1 MRKLLQYFWRTAF
14 VFALTFC
21 ASNAFASVY
30 LNETFDALANGIP
43 EGWSS
48 GGDITQDKR
57 FAAYQYGYSGRCLR
71 FNSTG
76 GNLGQTSELVGKKEI
91 LMTPAVEVS
100 GNVTVS
106 FWYRNQNAGEFAVY
120 VSRDNGATYENN
132 VLLPPT
138 TTGLEWTLAEYAVPC
153 SRGDQVRVVFV
164 ATSNG
169 SSDGAYIY
177 LDEVKIEDVPTCAK
191 PVGLSIYE
199 ATTTSAT
206 FMWSILANA
215 GTAPSEYQLELWKD
229 GVKVRTEK
237 AVDQIHTLEGLEA
250 GTTYTLLVKGDC
262 NYAYQLTSPSA
273 SLTFTTPCAAST
285 LPYSENFNSQ
295 RSGVLPC
302 WTVGGTN
309 PTLPALQTNY
319 KAGDSGAAMKIM
331 ATEAYDAYA
340 ISPTLHAEVL
350 ENLEV
355 SFKAFAVEHSQKV
368 EVGIMTNPYDFSTY
382 APIGTVDLSSGSWE
396 EYAFNTSALADYGL
410 TGEGD
415 FYVVFNAEAGVAST
429 YYIDD
434 LSVAVPDACPRP
446 TDFKT
451 TAVAADSI
459 TLTWEESAVPTAR
472 TLSYSVVGE
481 KGELQEPTEVS
492 VTSNPYTL
500 HGLQPNTTY
509 KLSLTLTCGTETS
522 LESSVLT
529 VTTPCEP
536 TDLGEAYVPV
546 ISGALPDCWTAV
558 LTSIDKSSGAVYPNA
573 SGSKINM
580 QKDNLLAVC
589 GFGVEANTLRLCF
602 TGVYTPANSASFTS
616 MTLEVGIM
624 TDINDPNT
632 FTTVHAVTLE
642 GKKDMAGA
650 GISGVSTDFEL
661 LMDAVASVE
670 GEYIAF
676 RAGDACSLSNIK
688 IDLIPECISP
698 VNLRMTGYGKDYV
711 EYAWDARRGVTSF
724 RVKVNGEDKGT
735 VNATSYRMENLTPGT
750 SYTHSVEVISV
761 CNGNEGESTNESFTF
776 TTYCDPLTVTQ
787 AEPYSVSFGDPDAAY
802 PSCWE
807 IVNENPKDPYSG
819 SYHLHSTS
827 GVQML
832 ALPGFTNPL
841 GDLRLSVTVN
851 MPSGNILVGYVT
863 DLTNSDS
870 FVEVERFEGGSWD
883 NTTYTVAYP
892 SCPEGS
898 YMALVADESETTQIM
913 LVNAKVDLKP
923 TCVSTVKVTD
933 HESTATTIGI
943 TLGGMQSEKAWDVA
957 IVPAGQS
964 VTDEKIQNIQ
974 TTSHL
979 FENLTSGT
987 NYDIYVRP
995 NCGEGGIS
1003 EWTGPYT
1010 AATLCEISQIP
1021 YLMDFSAGMS
1031 PCFTVSG
1038 SVQWE
1043 VSDNW
1048 GDMAANL
1055 SSTTGD
1061 ASSALLIT
1069 GAIAI
1074 PEGKAALLTFDMY
1087 RGTDNLGS
1095 SYYPEQNRN
1104 VMKVYVNNVPS
1115 LQGAQ
1120 LLRTI
1125 NNSYLGLPAESS
1137 MGMHTYTASIP
1148 VSGENIYVIFEQVM
1162 NSYDAGQTDDW
1173 MNPQDRQV
1181 STIDNIKVEEADGC
1195 FTPFVE
1201 SVQATTATAVIKAK
1215 GSTSATKYHF
1225 TIGEETRTSETNT
1238 ITWDG
1243 LLADMEYSVTVVTAC
1258 GEDGDSEVSVPY
1270 TFRTRCNALTSPVYS
1285 DGFEDGLTQLL
1296 CWTTNGKLET
1306 VTTAYEG
1313 GAALYLSS
1321 GFTYLLPEM
1330 EITDVRNL
1338 ELSFMAY
1345 GMDLTNQMTI
1355 GVAKDANDI
1364 SGTFSSAK
1372 TITVKDKNK
1381 WREVV
1386 VTFDN
1391 VGDDY
1396 KDAHF
1401 IAINMPAGQ
1410 NVIIDNV
1417 KVGAKPA
1424 CQKVT
1429 NMNVVV
1435 YGDELAVTWESSA
1448 PQTEFLLTKNGEEIK
1463 RTTVTNN
1470 QDEDLQSTTLQWVEQ
1485 NTAGYVLTARSV
1497 CGTDSYSD
1505 WTVDY
1510 VFRTP
1515 CNRIETLPYTQNFEN
1530 LGLTAES
1537 FTVFPEC
1544 WTKVVMN
1551 EWSGTDGKMLPA
1563 LSYKDGYTVGKV
1575 ALWMWNEC
1583 MVALPEMMEPIGN
1596 LTLTF
1601 KAYCVGQEGKEL
1613 EVGVLESLDQPDAFV
1628 LVKSIPKVEGEFVEF
1643 EVNFTGYSGRYI
1655 ALRTHD
1661 SDDYR
1666 LDDFKV
1672 SLTPECLRP
1681 TGVTVTAVSET
1692 TADIS
1697 IVDPS
1702 DNTSWEVVMVP
1713 TGVDV
1718 SEGNVQT
1725 FESLTGEYTG
1735 LQGSKIYD
1743 VYVRGCK
1750 GSDKSEWMKQPS
1762 ACRTD
1767 CASES
1772 LSLPFTESFED
1783 VETTNLESMY
1793 ISECWT
1799 LKQIAQ
1805 GEQGTGTDYEDEAW
1819 SLGTAHVHGGTVA
1832 ATLLK
1837 GRNGARTLLI
1847 SPKLNVPT
1855 ANAYEVVFWIY
1866 RQAGTTK
1873 DLEGVRVWTN
1883 YQQDTLGGQM
1893 LAYIPHYGGVQN
1905 EDAVNTVS
1913 EEGWYEYSVVIP
1925 QADNA
1930 LYVIFEGISQ
1940 GGADIYMDDIE
1951 IRAIPS
1957 CRKPERVLV
1966 EETDPTSVTITIDD
1980 PVGTKWDVAVMK
1992 RDSLMDDGF
2001 QPVVMETV
2009 TEKTATIEGLQ
2020 PASDYDLYVRANCGV
2035 GETSEWTSLVQFST
2049 TCVAKTVTSDTPFS
2063 DNFDTYEAG
2072 AMPLCWSTP
2081 LYNAVGLVVYPMVE
2095 RGPMSYYY
2103 WNSRTCL
2110 TLNNCIAVLPEFTND
2125 VRDLVISFDYA
2136 GYGIIELGVMTDPL
2150 DMNTFVPLYELDAE
2164 ANTTVQFRAEAEASM
2179 LNFLQYEGAEAH
2191 YIAFRVQES
2200 NSLLIDDVVVS
2211 LYSDC
2216 EAPQSVIVKDVTS
2229 ESATIELSDLRT
2241 NFDYAVVEAGD
2252 QVTVESIVA
2261 ANEPS
2266 LTYSVNDLQGSTTY
2280 DVYVRAYC
2288 DGQPGYWSKPV
2299 SFTTLC
2305 GVETVTEEN
2314 PYVVFETLTETDNC
2328 YTVLSGSLR
2337 NYGANYGNYVTA
2349 STVLLL
2355 PEFTNSLSDLEI
2367 YVETGSSAN
2376 FKMEAG
2382 FLTDPSD
2389 ASTFVV
2395 GGDLVLADRN
2405 SSGTVSVGTLQA
2417 TSNMA
2422 VRIVGADSYNM
2433 GRYSSAY
2440 VKKIQVQMK
2449 QGFFLPKNLSVS
2461 ELTHNSAVVKAEIG
2475 RETTECK
2482 WMVNNIEQES
2492 TTENGVLQLTG
2503 LTEQT
2508 EYTVKVQATDGNGI
2522 WTAWSEPVVFTTL
2535 CAPKTLPYSET
2546 FDAEEMPACWDF
2558 SQQVTLASGSIALQ
2572 AGDYA
2577 IVPVVDAALSG
2588 TQISVTYTAAEGS
2601 QLSVGS
2607 MNGTIDTYTALQNL
2621 AASESTTAV
2630 VSLKNVP
2637 AGHTNIVLMVTD
2649 GTATVEEVTVD
2660 VLGGSCYAPTNIE
2673 LVSFTN
2679 MSAKFT
2685 WQAGNTEAAWNV
2697 TCTVNG
2703 EVKESVL
2710 VENTPSYELT
2720 GLTAGI
2726 DHEVKVS
2733 ITSACDEASSV
2744 ASEASF
2750 NFTTECDLMT
2760 ITDDLSYVA
2769 DFSAGM
2775 PDCWMDVV
2783 PGTNFSGGKL
2793 GMTGSGEAYV
2803 VALPG
2808 FTNALS
2814 ELTLIMTA
2822 GPNGS
2827 EQESMDLGYITNILD
2842 PSTFVAIETLDLGS
2856 MSTTVKSFELDLS
2869 EVSASGARLALRAN
2883 PKYGLSVY
2891 NLEIALTPTI
2901 ERPEVKA
2908 VATRTSIDLTITA
2921 AETATEAEVVVV
2933 EAGADRSTGTVNKV
2947 TLSNGVGTYLSNG
2960 LEEATDYDIYV
2971 RVSSPSKSFW
2981 TELSKSTLCYT
2992 GSLPYLEDFNGFMS
3006 GVSTDF
3012 EYSYGTDPKAPTNP
3026 TYPDCWTFLNIT
3038 DPWGFEGPWAFLADI
3053 EGQSYDGV
3061 SLYLGNSYG
3070 DDIYAVLPSVGVE
3083 TRELRLSLKYRTSGD
3098 NMLIVGVMSDPNDA
3112 STFVQTAKL
3121 VSQQAY
3127 AEADILFDNAP
3138 EGYDYVAIK
3147 HLIGSG
3153 RLWIDDVRLSC
3164 VSEPET
3170 VSATICSGEEFVH
3183 AGVVISADQ
3192 LVPGL
3197 NEIDYVQT
3205 SMNDGCDKRYHFE
3218 ITVDEPAE
3226 TIMKEV
3232 TVCSSEIPYE
3242 DDEYDFSI
3250 ERPQTMRYYLELPAD
3265 EGDCAQLVCLD
3276 MKVENPI
3283 FTHTASICKNDLP
3296 YEFEINGVMEQF
3308 TESGVYDFEVEL
3320 PSGCDSIVR
3329 VDLTVLSN
3337 IIETTRTICEGES
3350 VLFQGKQHT
3359 VSGDYAY
3366 PLGTFNTECGEDTAI
3381 LHLTVL
3387 PRELHIDTTICPNGR
3402 PSDGIQFGTDFITE
3416 PGNYN
3421 RTYENEQGCEVT
3433 EYLHVAFTELNKIEA
3448 VPMDVCYGDYFDGYL
3463 HTDGRY
3469 YGSIEAVTKD
3479 TTIAIIIGA
3488 TNDYCGDSLY
3498 QIVHPIIIEP
3508 TERDT
3513 VVTEAELPFQFG
3525 GVSVS
3530 GAGTFKGVFESAQGC
3545 DSIVHLNVQVQTG
3558 LQMVDAGSLIL
3569 RPNPVQRNHEIAV
3582 DYQFTAQERD
3592 GMRIEVVNSIGQ
3604 VISIQTQVAEQV
3616 TVNPIP
3622 VPGFYTVRIVTGDD
3636 KYYTAKVLVK

>member
-191 PVGLSIYE
+191 PVNLSIYE
-199 ATTTSAT
+199 ATPTSAT
-206 FMWSILANA
+206 FMWNILANA
-215 GTAPSEYQLELWKD
+215 GAAPSEYILELWKD
-229 GVKVRTEK
+229 GVKVHSET
-237 AVDQIHTLEGLEA
+237 VPDQMHTLTNLEA
-250 GTTYTLLVKGDC
+250 GTAYTLLVKGDC
-262 NYAYQLTSPSA
+262 NYVYQLTSPTA
-273 SLTFTTPCAAST
+273 SITFTTPCAPLP
-285 LPYSENFNSQ
+285 LPYSEDFNDQ
-295 RSGVLPC
+295 RSGLLPC
-302 WTVGGTN
+302 WTTGGTN
-309 PTLPALQTNY
+309 PVAPALQTNY
-319 KAGDSGAAMKIM
+319 KAGANGAAMKIM
-331 ATEAYDAYA
+331 STEAYDSYA
-340 ISPTLHAEVL
+340 ISPTLHTMAL

-355 SFKAFAVEHSQKV
+355 SFKAFAIDHSQTV
-368 EVGIMTNPYDFSTY
+368 EVGVVTNPYDFATY
-382 APIGTVDLSSGSWE
+382 APIGTFSPSAGSWE
-396 EYAFNTSALADYGL
+396 EYVVNTSALVDAGL
-410 TGEGD
+410 TGESD
-415 FYVVFNAEAGVAST
+415 FYVVFNAQAGIPTT
-429 YYIDD
+429 YFIDD

-446 TDFKT
+446 TGFKA
-451 TAVAADSI
+451 TAVAANSI
-459 TLTWEESAVPTAR
+459 TLAWEESATPTAR
-472 TLSYSVVGE
+472 TLSYSVVNSNGE
-481 KGELQEPTEVS
+481 SQSPTTAP
-492 VTSNPYTL
+492 VTTNPYTL
-500 HGLQPNTTY
+500 AGLQPNTTY
-509 KLSLTLTCGTETS
+509 KLFLTLTCGDETS
-522 LESSVLT
+522 LASSTLT

-536 TDLGEAYVPV
+536 TELGEAYEPV
-546 ISGALPDCWTAV
+546 ISNALPECWTAV
-558 LTSIDKSSGAVYPNA
+558 LSSSDRSSGAVYPNA

-589 GFGVEANTLRLCF
+589 GFGVDAKNLRLSF
-602 TGVYTPANSASFTS
+602 TGVYTPANSTSSTS
-616 MTLEVGIM
+616 MVLEVGIM
-624 TDINDPNT
+624 TDINDPNS
-632 FTTVHAVTLE
+632 FTTVHTVTLE
-642 GKKDMAGA
+642 GKKDAG
-650 GISGVSTDFEL
+650 GGGTSGVSTDFEL
-661 LMDAVASVE
+661 LMDAVPAD

-676 RAGDACSLSNIK
+676 RSGDACSLSKIK

-711 EYAWDARRGVTSF
+711 EYAWDTRRDVTSF
-724 RVKVNGEDKGT
+724 KVKIDGEDKGT
-735 VNATSYRMENLTPGT
+735 VEATSYRMENLTPGT

-841 GDLRLSVTVN
+841 ADLRLSVTVN

-863 DLTNSDS
+863 DLTNPDS

-883 NTTYTVAYP
+883 NTTYTVSYP
-892 SCPEGS
+892 SCPDGS
-898 YMALVADESETTQIM
+898 YMALVADELETTQIM

-923 TCVSTVKVTD
+923 TCVSTVKVSN
-933 HESTATTIGI
+933 HESTATSIGI
-943 TLGGMQSEKAWDVA
+943 SLGSTQSETAWDIV
-957 IVPAGQS
+957 IVPSGQS
-964 VTDEKIQNIQ
+964 VTDGEIKTVQ
-974 TTSHL
+974 TTNPS
-979 FENLTSGT
+979 FTGLTPGT

-1043 VSDNW
+1043 VSDKW

-1125 NNSYLGLPAESS
+1125 NNSYLGLPAEPS

-1162 NSYDAGQTDDW
+1162 NTYDAGLTDDW

-1201 SVQATTATAVIKAK
+1201 SVQASTSTATIKAK
-1215 GSTSATKYHF
+1215 GSSSATEYRF

-1238 ITWDG
+1238 IIWDG
-1243 LLADMEYSVTVVTAC
+1243 LLPDMEYTVTVSTEC
-1258 GEDGDSEVSVPY
+1258 GIDAESEVSVPY
-1270 TFRTRCNALTSPVYS
+1270 TFRTRCTALTSPVYT

-1296 CWTTNGKLET
+1296 CWTTSGKLET

-1313 GAALYLSS
+1313 GAALSLSA
-1321 GFTYLLPEM
+1321 GYTYLLPEM
-1330 EITDVRNL
+1330 EITDVKEL

-1345 GMDLTNQMTI
+1345 GLDLTNQMTI

-1364 SGTFSSAK
+1364 AGTFSSAK

-1381 WREVV
+1381 WREIV
-1386 VTFDN
+1386 VTFET
-1391 VGDDY
+1391 VGEDY

-1401 IAINMPAGQ
+1401 IAINMPSGQ

-1417 KVGAKPA
+1417 KVGEKSA
-1424 CQKVT
+1424 CPKVT
-1429 NMNVVV
+1429 NLNVVV

-1463 RTTVTNN
+1463 RTTVTND
-1470 QDEDLQSTTLQWVEQ
+1470 QDEDVQSTTLQWVEQ
-1485 NTAGYVLTARSV
+1485 NTAGYVLTARSA
-1497 CGTDSYSD
+1497 CDGANSD
-1505 WTVDY
+1505 WTAPY

-1515 CNRIETLPYTQNFEN
+1515 CNRVETLPYTQNFEN
-1530 LGLTAES
+1530 LGLVAES
-1537 FTVFPEC
+1537 YTVFPDC

-1563 LSYKDGYTVGKV
+1563 LTYNDGLTQGKV

-1583 MVALPEMMEPIGN
+1583 VVALPEMMEPIGN

-1672 SLTPECLRP
+1672 SLTPNCLRP
-1681 TGVTVTAVSET
+1681 TGVTVTSVTET
-1692 TADIS
+1692 TANLS

-1767 CASES
+1767 CASGS

-1805 GEQGTGTDYEDEAW
+1805 GEQGTGTDYGDEAW

-1866 RQAGTTK
+1866 RQEGTTK

-1883 YQQDTLGGQM
+1883 YQQDTVGGQM
-1893 LAYIPHYGGVQN
+1893 LAYVPHYGGIKN
-1905 EDAVNTVS
+1905 DESVNTVD
-1913 EEGWYEYSVVIP
+1913 EAGWYEYAVVIP

-1992 RDSLMDDGF
+1992 RDSLMEDGF

-2020 PASDYDLYVRANCGV
+2020 PATDYDLYVRANCGG
-2035 GETSEWTSLVQFST
+2035 GEVSDWTSLVQFST

-2164 ANTTVQFRAEAEASM
+2164 ANTTVQFRAEAEAEK

-2241 NFDYAVVEAGD
+2241 NFDYAVVEAGG

-2261 ANEPS
+2261 ANEES
-2266 LTYSVNDLQGSTTY
+2266 LTYSVNDLQSSTTY

-2328 YTVLSGSLR
+2328 YTILSGSLR

-2395 GGDLVLADRN
+2395 GG
-2405 SSGTVSVGTLQA
+2405 
-2417 TSNMA
+2417 
-2422 VRIVGADSYNM
+2422 
-2433 GRYSSAY
+2433 
-2440 VKKIQVQMK
+2440 
-2449 QGFFLPKNLSVS
+2449 
-2461 ELTHNSAVVKAEIG
+2461 E
-2475 RETTECK
+2475 
-2482 WMVNNIEQES
+2482 
-2492 TTENGVLQLTG
+2492 
-2503 LTEQT
+2503 
-2508 EYTVKVQATDGNGI
+2508 
-2522 WTAWSEPVVFTTL
+2522 
-2535 CAPKTLPYSET
+2535 
-2546 FDAEEMPACWDF
+2546 
-2558 SQQVTLASGSIALQ
+2558 
-2572 AGDYA
+2572 
-2577 IVPVVDAALSG
+2577 
-2588 TQISVTYTAAEGS
+2588 
-2601 QLSVGS
+2601 
-2607 MNGTIDTYTALQNL
+2607 
-2621 AASESTTAV
+2621 
-2630 VSLKNVP
+2630 
-2637 AGHTNIVLMVTD
+2637 
-2649 GTATVEEVTVD
+2649 
-2660 VLGGSCYAPTNIE
+2660 
-2673 LVSFTN
+2673 
-2679 MSAKFT
+2679 
-2685 WQAGNTEAAWNV
+2685 
-2697 TCTVNG
+2697 
-2703 EVKESVL
+2703 
-2710 VENTPSYELT
+2710 
-2720 GLTAGI
+2720 
-2726 DHEVKVS
+2726 
-2733 ITSACDEASSV
+2733 
-2744 ASEASF
+2744 
-2750 NFTTECDLMT
+2750 
-2760 ITDDLSYVA
+2760 
-2769 DFSAGM
+2769 
-2775 PDCWMDVV
+2775 
-2783 PGTNFSGGKL
+2783 
-2793 GMTGSGEAYV
+2793 
-2803 VALPG
+2803 
-2808 FTNALS
+2808 
-2814 ELTLIMTA
+2814 
-2822 GPNGS
+2822 
-2827 EQESMDLGYITNILD
+2827 
-2842 PSTFVAIETLDLGS
+2842 
-2856 MSTTVKSFELDLS
+2856 
-2869 EVSASGARLALRAN
+2869 
-2883 PKYGLSVY
+2883 
-2891 NLEIALTPTI
+2891 
-2901 ERPEVKA
+2901 
-2908 VATRTSIDLTITA
+2908 
-2921 AETATEAEVVVV
+2921 
-2933 EAGADRSTGTVNKV
+2933 
-2947 TLSNGVGTYLSNG
+2947 
-2960 LEEATDYDIYV
+2960 
-2971 RVSSPSKSFW
+2971 
-2981 TELSKSTLCYT
+2981 
-2992 GSLPYLEDFNGFMS
+2992 
-3006 GVSTDF
+3006 
-3012 EYSYGTDPKAPTNP
+3012 
-3026 TYPDCWTFLNIT
+3026 
-3038 DPWGFEGPWAFLADI
+3038 
-3053 EGQSYDGV
+3053 
-3061 SLYLGNSYG
+3061 
-3070 DDIYAVLPSVGVE
+3070 
-3083 TRELRLSLKYRTSGD
+3083 
-3098 NMLIVGVMSDPNDA
+3098 
-3112 STFVQTAKL
+3112 
-3121 VSQQAY
+3121 
-3127 AEADILFDNAP
+3127 
-3138 EGYDYVAIK
+3138 
-3147 HLIGSG
+3147 
-3153 RLWIDDVRLSC
+3153 
-3164 VSEPET
+3164 
-3170 VSATICSGEEFVH
+3170 
-3183 AGVVISADQ
+3183 
-3192 LVPGL
+3192 
-3197 NEIDYVQT
+3197 
-3205 SMNDGCDKRYHFE
+3205 
-3218 ITVDEPAE
+3218 
-3226 TIMKEV
+3226 
-3232 TVCSSEIPYE
+3232 
-3242 DDEYDFSI
+3242 
-3250 ERPQTMRYYLELPAD
+3250 
-3265 EGDCAQLVCLD
+3265 
-3276 MKVENPI
+3276 
-3283 FTHTASICKNDLP
+3283 
-3296 YEFEINGVMEQF
+3296 
-3308 TESGVYDFEVEL
+3308 
-3320 PSGCDSIVR
+3320 
-3329 VDLTVLSN
+3329 
-3337 IIETTRTICEGES
+3337 
-3350 VLFQGKQHT
+3350 
-3359 VSGDYAY
+3359 
-3366 PLGTFNTECGEDTAI
+3366 
-3381 LHLTVL
+3381 
-3387 PRELHIDTTICPNGR
+3387 
-3402 PSDGIQFGTDFITE
+3402 
-3416 PGNYN
+3416 
-3421 RTYENEQGCEVT
+3421 
-3433 EYLHVAFTELNKIEA
+3433 
-3448 VPMDVCYGDYFDGYL
+3448 
-3463 HTDGRY
+3463 
-3469 YGSIEAVTKD
+3469 
-3479 TTIAIIIGA
+3479 
-3488 TNDYCGDSLY
+3488 
-3498 QIVHPIIIEP
+3498 
-3508 TERDT
+3508 
-3513 VVTEAELPFQFG
+3513 
-3525 GVSVS
+3525 
-3530 GAGTFKGVFESAQGC
+3530 
-3545 DSIVHLNVQVQTG
+3545 
-3558 LQMVDAGSLIL
+3558 LIL
-3569 RPNPVQRNHEIAV
+3569 AEWYIAG
-3582 DYQFTAQERD
+3582 Y
-3592 GMRIEVVNSIGQ
+3592 
-3604 VISIQTQVAEQV
+3604 
-3616 TVNPIP
+3616 
-3622 VPGFYTVRIVTGDD
+3622 
-3636 KYYTAKVLVK
+3636 K